1 LLKKDLLCFNNVIVK
16 RLESLFCFFS
26 PKETLFGLKRNIEKE
41 GKSMQGSKLYVGNL
55 KYSVT
60 NDQLSEIFSNHGEV
74 KSVNIIE
81 GKGFGFVEMSS
92 PEEAGKAKDAL
103 NDTDFEGR
111 PLKID
116 EARPPR
122 PRTEYRSRY

>member
-1 LLKKDLLCFNNVIVK
+1 
-16 RLESLFCFFS
+16 
-26 PKETLFGLKRNIEKE
+26 
-41 GKSMQGSKLYVGNL
+41 MQNSKLYVGNL

-60 NDQLSEIFSNHGEV
+60 NEKLSEVFSAYGEV

-81 GKGFGFVEMSS
+81 GKGFGFVEMSTA
-92 PEEAGKAKDAL
+92 EEAQKAKEAL
-103 NDTDFEGR
+103 NDSDFDGR

-122 PRTEYRSRY
+122 PRTEYRNRY

>member
-1 LLKKDLLCFNNVIVK
+1 
-16 RLESLFCFFS
+16 
-26 PKETLFGLKRNIEKE
+26 
-41 GKSMQGSKLYVGNL
+41 MQGSKLYVGNL

-60 NDQLSEIFSNHGEV
+60 NDELKDVFSSYGEV
-74 KSVNIIE
+74 KNVNIIE

-92 PEEAGKAKDAL
+92 SEEADKAKDAL
-103 NDTDFEGR
+103 NNSDFEGR

-122 PRTEYRSRY
+122 PRSEYRSRY

>member
-1 LLKKDLLCFNNVIVK
+1 
-16 RLESLFCFFS
+16 
-26 PKETLFGLKRNIEKE
+26 
-41 GKSMQGSKLYVGNL
+41 MQNSKLYVGNL

-60 NDQLSEIFSNHGEV
+60 NEKLSEVFSAYGEV

-81 GKGFGFVEMSS
+81 GKGFGFVEMSTA
-92 PEEAGKAKDAL
+92 EEAQKAKEAL
-103 NDTDFEGR
+103 NDTDFDGR

-122 PRTEYRSRY
+122 PRTEYRNRY

>member
-1 LLKKDLLCFNNVIVK
+1 
-16 RLESLFCFFS
+16 
-26 PKETLFGLKRNIEKE
+26 
-41 GKSMQGSKLYVGNL
+41 MQGSKLYVGNL

-60 NDQLSEIFSNHGEV
+60 NDSLSELFAGYGEV

-92 PEEAGKAKDAL
+92 SKEAGKAKDAL
-103 NDTDFEGR
+103 NDTDFDGR

-116 EARPPR
+116 EARPPK
-122 PRTEYRSRY
+122 PRSEYRSRY

>member
-1 LLKKDLLCFNNVIVK
+1 MK
-16 RLESLFCFFS
+16 
-26 PKETLFGLKRNIEKE
+26 
-41 GKSMQGSKLYVGNL
+41 GSKLYVGNL

-60 NDQLSEIFSNHGEV
+60 NDELKELFSSYGEV

-92 PEEAGKAKDAL
+92 SEEAEKAKDAL
-103 NDTDFEGR
+103 NNTEFDGR

-122 PRTEYRSRY
+122 PRTEYRNRY

>member
-1 LLKKDLLCFNNVIVK
+1 VKLKSVI
-16 RLESLFCFFS
+16 
-26 PKETLFGLKRNIEKE
+26 GLKRNIEKE

-60 NDQLSEIFSNHGEV
+60 NDQLTELFGNHGEV

-103 NDTDFEGR
+103 NDTDFDGR

-116 EARPPR
+116 EAKPPR
-122 PRTEYRSRY
+122 PRSEYKSRY